1 VSEAAVTQLV
11 GLGFTREMA
20 VGALQAMNGDVD
32 AAASM
37 LFGM

>member
-1 VSEAAVTQLV
+1 VTQLV
-11 GLGFTREMA
+11 GLGFTHEMA